1 MNRQAGYGLALIGAA
16 LAIVALFVDYANHA
30 GSYWNLDG
38 TMAAVGLGAAIIALV
53 LALAAWTG
61 QSGWDGWLFAIGA
74 FLVGYWGFFPAV
86 TAFGDWDQTRAGL
99 WLAFVG
105 GLLIA
110 IGAAWA
116 ISIAGGARTTPAG
129 TTQPALAA
137 GLGIALIFPG
147 IFLDA
152 SDGTSYWAAS
162 GHSLG
167 IVMLI
172 LAILAGLVWAA
183 TITGTATHG
192 LDVALTL
199 ILLGITAFN
208 VVGSAFGDFGTL
220 DTGGWLAFA
229 GGILAAGG
237 TWAARGAELPHA
249 VAAPA

>member
-116 ISIAGGARTTPAG
+116 ISIAGGARSDAG
-129 TTQPALAA
+129 RHHAAGARGRTRDRVDLPRHLPGCQRRHLVLGRVRALARDRHA
-137 GLGIALIFPG
+137 DTRDPRG
-147 IFLDA
+147 
-152 SDGTSYWAAS
+152 S
-162 GHSLG
+162 G
-167 IVMLI
+167 
-172 LAILAGLVWAA
+172 
-183 TITGTATHG
+183 
-192 LDVALTL
+192 
-199 ILLGITAFN
+199 
-208 VVGSAFGDFGTL
+208 VGGDHYGHC
-220 DTGGWLAFA
+220 
-229 GGILAAGG
+229 
-237 TWAARGAELPHA
+237 HA
-249 VAAPA
+249 WPRRRAHR